1 MKLSRKKNS
10 WASTGSFHSV
20 HPQECRPLRACPTR
34 VICAEAYD
42 HSIRHHQGTSRRN
55 SLRSFIDSF
64 ATQLCETTLHDI
76 SHFHV
81 HQMSGDLKEKLKTP
95 RNYMEPAAPV
105 MASIRAPFCLAV
117 MVRTFSRQLMWPR
130 TPRTTRKQQVW
141 PGSAT

>member
-20 HPQECRPLRACPTR
+20 HPQERRPLRACPTR

-64 ATQLCETTLHDI
+64 ATQLCETTLHDM

-81 HQMSGDLKEKLKTP
+81 HQMSGDSVYMCLCKSILHLQNLKGKMKTL
-95 RNYMEPAAPV
+95 RSYYMEPVYGPCHGTN
-105 MASIRAPFCLAV
+105 SCKYNFNEIS
-117 MVRTFSRQLMWPR
+117 TDS
-130 TPRTTRKQQVW
+130 
-141 PGSAT
+141 S